1 MKKACKVKV
10 FGFTL
15 IELLVVIAIIAI
27 LAGMLLPALAR
38 AREEA
43 RKASCK
49 NNLKNIGLICKMY
62 AQDYSDNWPNGD
74 ALRTPSATVTYRNYF
89 KDLFDASI
97 ADNPDVF
104 LCPSSDT
111 SRPAIADNPA
121 IDGSYDMDSTDY
133 AYHTFEWSDSKLS
146 VTSVAADAWE
156 GEPEPADDDNTHSS
170 GSNSL
175 WGDGHVEWL
184 NNEYIGTTG
193 TAKLLHLD

>member
-1 MKKACKVKV
+1 MKKVRKVKV

-49 NNLKNIGLICKMY
+49 NNLKNIGLLCKMY
-62 AQDYSDNWPNGD
+62 AQDYDDNWPRGD
-74 ALRTPSATVTYRNYF
+74 VGVAGQTNKRNYF
-89 KDLFDASI
+89 KDLFDGGI
-97 ADNPDVF
+97 ADNPDIF

-111 SRPAIADNPA
+111 SRPNVLAGTPKTYN
-121 IDGSYDMDSTDY
+121 MDSCDY
-133 AYHTFEWSDSKLS
+133 AYHKREYSDSKLS
-146 VTSVAADAWE
+146 LTSVSADAWE
-156 GEPEPADDDNTHSS
+156 GDEVPETDDNSHNG

-184 NNEYIGTTG
+184 NKQFVGQKELT
-193 TAKLLHLD
+193 HLQ

>member
-1 MKKACKVKV
+1 MKKARKVKV

-49 NNLKNIGLICKMY
+49 NNLKNIGLLCKMY
-62 AQDYSDNWPNGD
+62 AQDYRDHWPNGD
-74 ALRTPSATVTYRNYF
+74 ESYGDHGDVTHRDYY

-104 LCPSSDT
+104 LCPSS
-111 SRPAIADNPA
+111 SSARPATLGTGYNMA
-121 IDGSYDMDSTDY
+121 SSDY
-133 AYHTFEWSDSKLS
+133 AYHTFTWSDSDLS
-146 VTSVAADAWE
+146 VTSVSADAWK
-156 GEPEPADDDNTHSS
+156 GATDPGDDDNSHSA

-184 NNEYIGTTG
+184 NKEFVNDTK
-193 TAKLLHLD
+193 KLSHLD